1 MRRGPTM
8 NGKSTVFSGRRLGL
22 CCCTEFPRLVRYCE
36 SMFTGVCTCL
46 YAVVSSRI
54 ILEGTELRQA
64 CANNEMGETPL
75 RLYSEPEMV

>member
-1 MRRGPTM
+1 
-8 NGKSTVFSGRRLGL
+8 
-22 CCCTEFPRLVRYCE
+22 
-36 SMFTGVCTCL
+36 MFTGVCTCL

-54 ILEGTELRQA
+54 ILDGTELRQA